1 MKTRTEKTYSLHLPL
16 GKYANN
22 LFSRIYIKID
32 VEENGVIFVSG
43 SYLDG
48 DFEYLDNFTIEDL
61 RSLNNNIEWLIE
73 AYEEKKQAKLN
84 QDN

>member
-1 MKTRTEKTYSLHLPL
+1 MKTKTEKTYSLHMPL

-22 LFSRIYIKID
+22 LFSRIYIKIE
-32 VEENGVIFVSG
+32 VQENGVIFVSG

-61 RSLNNNIEWLIE
+61 RNLKDNIELLISVAE
-73 AYEEKKQAKLN
+73 DQKQYDLN
-84 QDN
+84 EVK